1 MGRILVLYHSN
12 SGNTQHMAALVGE
25 GAGSIPDMEV
35 RVLSTQEAKASDLE
49 WCDGIAVG
57 SPTNFG
63 TVAWEMKRWWDTEA
77 YDSWMRVDGKFA
89 CAFAT
94 QGGWGGGAELTCQAL
109 STILINFGF
118 LVFGVTDY
126 VGKQGTLHYG
136 AICAGEPRADW
147 EQESCR
153 RLGRRLAEWVACF
166 VDGRKEFHPTLGTY
180 SRAPEDF
187 S

>member
-1 MGRILVLYHSN
+1 MGRILVLYHSQ
-12 SGNTQHMAALVGE
+12 SGNTARMAELVGE
-25 GAGSIPDMEV
+25 GARSVKETEV
-35 RVLSTQEAKASDLE
+35 RVRSTKEATAEDLG
-49 WCDGIAVG
+49 WCDGVAVG

-63 TVAWEMKRWWDTEA
+63 TVAWEMKRWWDTVM
-77 YDSWMRVDGKFA
+77 YDSWLKVDGKFA
-89 CAFAT
+89 CAFSS

-109 STILINFGF
+109 STILLNFGF

-126 VGKQGTLHYG
+126 VGKQRTLHYG

-153 RLGRRLAEWVACF
+153 RLGLRLAEWVACF
-166 VDGRKEFHPTLGTY
+166 VDGRKDCHPSQSTY
-180 SRAPEDF
+180 PRAPEDF

>member
-1 MGRILVLYHSN
+1 MGRILVFYHSN

-77 YDSWMRVDGKFA
+77 YDSWMRVDGRFA

-94 QGGWGGGAELTCQAL
+94 QGGWGGGGAHLSGAFHHSDQLWIPRLWCHRLCRQAGHPPL
-109 STILINFGF
+109 RCDLRRR
-118 LVFGVTDY
+118 
-126 VGKQGTLHYG
+126 
-136 AICAGEPRADW
+136 ARADW

-166 VDGRKEFHPTLGTY
+166 VDGRQEFHPKLSRY
-180 SRAPEDF
+180 HRAPEDF